1 MNEPVSL
8 GDVGRRVKQLES
20 QVKDL
25 ITNNNALLARQ
36 TAMGALLQTLLWG
49 WGKSRKEV
57 GDEILKS
64 GAASLAQ
71 INTLPEA
78 MQREVVNIW
87 NEGYAKL
94 MGPSLEA
101 FRAGSKSGQS

>member
-8 GDVGRRVKQLES
+8 GDVGRRVKELEK
-20 QVKDL
+20 QVADL
-25 ITNNNALLARQ
+25 IANNNALLARQ
-36 TAMGALLQTLLWG
+36 TAMGALLQTVLWG

-64 GAASLAQ
+64 GAASLAH

-78 MQREVVNIW
+78 MQREVVDIW
-87 NEGYAKL
+87 NQGYAKL
-94 MGPSLEA
+94 MGPSPNA
-101 FRAGSKSGQS
+101 FRAGPKTGQG